1 MTAYQDGDRA
11 AFALLVERHEKPL
24 WNFLKRFVGDDASA
38 EDLLQET
45 FARVV
50 KSSAEWQPEAKF
62 STWLYTIARNL
73 CVDHA
78 RRGRHR
84 RATSLDAPTRGTG
97 NQSSRDSEPE
107 RGLHEALAD
116 RGAGVERQ
124 AMDREFALQLE
135 AALTALPEA
144 QREVFLMREQLGL
157 PFAEIA
163 QAVGTSEATVK
174 SRMRYALEALRDAL
188 SALHQVDPGQQA
200 SR

>member
-1 MTAYQDGDRA
+1 MMAYQRGDRA
-11 AFALLVERHEKPL
+11 AFVELVARHEKPL

-50 KSSAEWQPEAKF
+50 KKSAEWKPEAKF

-84 RATSLDAPTRGTG
+84 RAISLDGPDRSAR
-97 NQSSRDSEPE
+97 NRDSEPG

-116 RGAGVERQ
+116 RTAGVERR
-124 AMDREFALQLE
+124 AMDREFASRLE
-135 AALTALPEA
+135 AALGALPEA
-144 QREVFLMREQLGL
+144 QREVFLMRELLDL

-163 QAVGTSEATVK
+163 QTVGVSEATVK
-174 SRMRYALEALRDAL
+174 SRMRYALEGLRDAL
-188 SALHQVDPGQQA
+188 SGLHRVEPGSQA